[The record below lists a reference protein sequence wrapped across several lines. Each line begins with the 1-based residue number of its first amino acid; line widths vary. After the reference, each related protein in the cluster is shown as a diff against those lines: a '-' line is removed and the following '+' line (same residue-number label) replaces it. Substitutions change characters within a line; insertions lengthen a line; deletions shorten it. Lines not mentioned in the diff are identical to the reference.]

1 MEVHVDASE
10 KYHSLLSRNSDYRG
24 FSRTKPQSL
33 GMNVS
38 STQRSKIKEGSRTT
52 LIFYPV
58 HAPFQTMTQL
68 LIIFCQGSS
77 GGFGLQQKS
86 KSLPMHLLPSYPP
99 TPSFLLIWLITP
111 PPPPIYKLQDSSCTS
126 ACTYSKKE
134 KLVGLKNFDH
144 SKSSFV
150 PLPLMPEDPF

>member
-111 PPPPIYKLQDSSCTS
+111 PTPHLQATRFVLYLCM
-126 ACTYSKKE
+126 YIFKKR
-134 KLVGLKNFDH
+134 KIGWLKE
-144 SKSSFV
+144 
-150 PLPLMPEDPF
+150 L